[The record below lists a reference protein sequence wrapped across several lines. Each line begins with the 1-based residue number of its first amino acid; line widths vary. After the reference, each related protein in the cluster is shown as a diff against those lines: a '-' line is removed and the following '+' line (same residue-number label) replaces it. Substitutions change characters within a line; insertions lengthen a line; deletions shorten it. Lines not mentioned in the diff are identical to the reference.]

1 MDAGKR
7 TINDIFTGS
16 KMLEIPFFQRSYV
29 WKESEW
35 ERMLEDI
42 ENVCVTKEPYFMGS
56 VILKQ
61 QLTQSNSTVG
71 DVRTVIDGQQRLT
84 TLSILLKVLCLKTNA
99 LRKFDKRF
107 RLDDDRP
114 VLQHSFNDVASY
126 NRIMDL
132 QKIEELPYKDT
143 ITSAYTYFAENL
155 DPFKVDFDVIC
166 SKIMFVGID
175 LNYDEN
181 EQQIFDTINS
191 LGVRLTTAE
200 LLKNY
205 FFSRDDLD
213 LYKTHW
219 QDVFERD
226 EDTRSYWGQE
236 IVTGRIKRTFIDLFF
251 YSLLQILVQDSK
263 YAVRAEDKS
272 AFSRVESLFPS
283 YKKFVGSYL
292 NGDKN
297 SLLKEMVKYADVF
310 RNKID
315 GSVVDKELPKK
326 AGIERINVLIFAL
339 DTTTLIPYILFIEQN
354 VQDEQQKNDLY
365 GYLESYIMRRLVTR
379 QTTKNY
385 NQLFTER
392 LIANRIMTKSDFIV
406 YLAKQTD
413 KINYMPT
420 NSEVTAAF
428 HTSVLT
434 NKYAAGT
441 IYLLES
447 KIRNEQMSSTQLLG
461 IRKYSLEHMMPKKW
475 RNHWK
480 FNGTDEQ
487 ATERDRVLLTLG
499 NLAIITQ
506 SLNASIRD
514 SEWSVKLAGKG
525 TKEGL
530 KKYANG
536 IETISKYLDYTEWNE
551 SCIKERADELANK
564 AIEVWSCQ

>member
-29 WKESEW
+29 WKENEW

-42 ENVCVTKEPYFMGS
+42 ENVCVTREPYFMGS

-61 QLTQSNSTVG
+61 QLTQSNSTIG

-84 TLSILLKVLCLKTNA
+84 TLSILLKVLCLKTGA
-99 LRKFDKRF
+99 LKKFDKRF

-132 QKIEELPYKDT
+132 QKIEELPYQDT
-143 ITSAYTYFAENL
+143 ITNAYTYFAKKL
-155 DPFKVDFDVIC
+155 DTSKVDFDVIC
-166 SKIMFVGID
+166 SKVMFVGID

-205 FFSRDDLD
+205 FFSRDDLP

-219 QDVFERD
+219 RDVFEKD

-236 IVTGRIKRTFIDLFF
+236 IITGRTKRTFIDLFF
-251 YSLLQILVQDSK
+251 YSLLQILIQDSS
-263 YAVRAEDKS
+263 YAVRAEDKV
-272 AFSRVESLFPS
+272 AFSRVKSLFPS
-283 YKKFVGSYL
+283 YKKFVGGYL
-292 NGDKN
+292 GGDKN
-297 SLLKEMVKYADVF
+297 AFLQEMVEYAEVF
-310 RNKID
+310 RDKID
-315 GSVVDKELPKK
+315 GSVVDKELPKD
-326 AGIERINVLIFAL
+326 ASIDRINVLIFAL
-339 DTTTLIPYILFIEQN
+339 DTTTLIPYVLFIEKN
-354 VQDEQQKNDLY
+354 VQDEQQKRRLY
-365 GYLESYIMRRLVTR
+365 EYLESYIMRRLVTR

-385 NQLFTER
+385 NQLFTDR
-392 LIANRIMTKSDFIV
+392 LISNRITTKESLIH

-420 NSEVTAAF
+420 DNEVTEAF

-447 KIRNEQMSSTQLLG
+447 KIRNEQMNSTQLLG
-461 IRKYSLEHMMPKKW
+461 IRKYSLEHLMPKKW
-475 RNHWK
+475 RNHWG
-480 FNGTDEQ
+480 FDGTDEQ
-487 ATERDRVLLTLG
+487 AIKRDRALLTLG

-525 TKEGL
+525 TQDGL
-530 KKYANG
+530 KKYATG
-536 IETISKYLDYTEWNE
+536 IETISKYLNYAEWNE
-551 SCIKERADELANK
+551 NCINERADNLASK
-564 AIEVWSCQ
+564 AIKVWCFQ

>member
-42 ENVCVTKEPYFMGS
+42 EN
-56 VILKQ
+56 
-61 QLTQSNSTVG
+61 
-71 DVRTVIDGQQRLT
+71 VRTVIDGQQRLT

-219 QDVFERD
+219 RDVFERD

-263 YAVRAEDKS
+263 S
-272 AFSRVESLFPS
+272 TFSRVESLFPS

-564 AIEVWSCQ
+564 ANEIWGC

>member
-29 WKESEW
+29 WKENEW

-42 ENVCVTKEPYFMGS
+42 ENVCVTREPYFMGS

-61 QLTQSNSTVG
+61 QLTQSNSTIG

-84 TLSILLKVLCLKTNA
+84 TLSILLKVLCLKTGA
-99 LRKFDKRF
+99 LKKFDKRF

-132 QKIEELPYKDT
+132 QKIEELPYQDT
-143 ITSAYTYFAENL
+143 ITNAYTYFAKKL
-155 DPFKVDFDVIC
+155 DTSKVDFDVIC
-166 SKIMFVGID
+166 SKVMFVGID

-205 FFSRDDLD
+205 FFSRDDLP

-219 QDVFERD
+219 RDVFEKD

-236 IVTGRIKRTFIDLFF
+236 IITGRTKRTFIDLFF
-251 YSLLQILVQDSK
+251 YSLLQILIQDSS
-263 YAVRAEDKS
+263 YAVRAEDKV
-272 AFSRVESLFPS
+272 AFSRVKSLFPS
-283 YKKFVGSYL
+283 YKKFVGGYL
-292 NGDKN
+292 GGDKN
-297 SLLKEMVKYADVF
+297 AFLQEMVEYAEVF

-315 GSVVDKELPKK
+315 GSVVDKELPKD
-326 AGIERINVLIFAL
+326 ASIDRINVLIFAL
-339 DTTTLIPYILFIEQN
+339 DTTTLIPYVLFIEKN
-354 VQDEQQKNDLY
+354 VQDEQQKRRLY
-365 GYLESYIMRRLVTR
+365 EYLESYIMRRLVTR

-392 LIANRIMTKSDFIV
+392 LISNQITTKESFID

-420 NSEVTAAF
+420 DNEVTEAF

-447 KIRNEQMSSTQLLG
+447 KIRNEQMNSTQLLG
-461 IRKYSLEHMMPKKW
+461 IRKYSLEHLMPKKW

-480 FNGTDEQ
+480 FDGTDEQ
-487 ATERDRVLLTLG
+487 AIKRDRALLTLG

-525 TKEGL
+525 TQDGL
-530 KKYANG
+530 KKYATG
-536 IETISKYLDYTEWNE
+536 IETISKYLNYAEWNE
-551 SCIKERADELANK
+551 NCINERADNLASK
-564 AIEVWSCQ
+564 AIKVWCFQ